1 MVAAKP
7 VVRGW
12 FSTPGRPGDRRLE
25 DQLKGL
31 DWLFANVRGK
41 TVLDLGCA
49 EGLISIKLAQRGALA
64 VHGVDVVAEH
74 LGVGNKLRG
83 DLPVTFEQADLNHW
97 RPKFQYDIVIALALM
112 HKLKNPTAACAAFAD
127 AARHAVV
134 LRLPPEHAPT
144 VIDER
149 SRGEPHHLEQTLN
162 AAGLFRHDAHYG
174 GHFGE
179 YVGVWLRA

>member
-7 VVRGW
+7 AMRGW

-31 DWLFANVRGK
+31 DWLFANAKGK

-49 EGLISIKLAQRGALA
+49 EGLISIKLAQNGAVA
-64 VHGVDVVAEH
+64 VHGIEVVGEH
-74 LGVGNKLRG
+74 VEVGNKLRG
-83 DLPVTFEQADLNHW
+83 ALPVTFEHADLNRW
-97 RPKFQYDIVIALALM
+97 RPKREYDIVIALALM
-112 HKLKNPTAACAAFAD
+112 HKLKNPTAACADFIA

-144 VIDER
+144 VIDDR
-149 SRGEPHHLEQTLN
+149 SGNQPHHLGQTLK
-162 AAGLFRHDAHYG
+162 AGGFTAHEEHYG

-179 YVGVWLRA
+179 YVGIWVRA